1 MKYNEFKEQVM
12 TAAAARGL
20 TEYELYASE
29 SEDISTE
36 ILHHEVKAFSTSMT
50 GGACFRCILENR
62 IGYASTEL
70 YTEEEAVRIVDA
82 AMENALSTESSEG
95 AFIHESGDAY
105 EPVEPVKTTRPDA
118 SCLNAFALRIQEAA
132 YAQDKKIADGTES
145 AAQFSRITISLCNS
159 KGLDLI
165 HTREYS
171 IAYCVS
177 IAREGDEL
185 YDGSKIIAGDFA
197 SLNPEAIGKEAA
209 GDALSRIGADSIE
222 TGKYHVVFS
231 NKMTAA
237 LLSTFLTVFSA
248 EAAQKGMSL
257 LKGREGEI
265 IAASCVT
272 LTDDP
277 LLKESLIRIPFDSEG
292 VATRRK
298 QIIEAG
304 KLNTLLHNLSTAH
317 KAGTVSTG
325 NGVKSGYASAVSIL
339 PYNFYLEKGGAGQ
352 KEDIFARIGDGIYIT
367 ELNGMHAGASPVTGD
382 FSLSAAGFLVEGGRL
397 GRPLKNFTVSGNF
410 YQLLKDIA
418 LVGDDLEFHIPK
430 GTTCY
435 GAPSIMVP
443 DMAIAGK

>member
-1 MKYNEFKEQVM
+1 MRYNEFKEQVM
-12 TAAAARGL
+12 AAAAAGGL

-29 SEDISTE
+29 SETIGTE
-36 ILHHEVKAFSTSMT
+36 ILHHEVKAFSTSVT
-50 GGACFRCILENR
+50 SGACFRCIIDNR

-70 YTEEEAVRIVDA
+70 YTATEASRIVAA
-82 AMENALSTESSEG
+82 AMENALSTENNEG
-95 AFIHESGDAY
+95 AFIHEAGDIYEQA
-105 EPVEPVKTTRPDA
+105 EPVTSAEPGA
-118 SCLNAFALRIQEAA
+118 SRLNDFALRIQQAA
-132 YAQDKKIADGTES
+132 YAQSDKIADGTES
-145 AAQFSRITISLCNS
+145 SAQFNRITISLCNS
-159 KGLDLI
+159 KGLDLSN
-165 HTREYS
+165 TREYTV
-171 IAYCVS
+171 AYCMS
-177 IAREGDEL
+177 IAREGEEM
-185 YDGSKIIAGDFA
+185 YDGFKIIAGDFA
-197 SLNPEAIGKEAA
+197 SLDPKAA
-209 GDALSRIGADSIE
+209 GREASEDALSRIGADSIA
-222 TGKYHVVFS
+222 TGSYNVVFS
-231 NKMTAA
+231 GKMTAA
-237 LLSTFLTVFSA
+237 LLSAFLTVFSA

-257 LKGREGEI
+257 LSGKEGETV
-265 IAASCVT
+265 AASCVT

-298 QIIEAG
+298 RIIEEG

-339 PYNFYLEKGGAGQ
+339 PYNFYLEKGGAGK
-352 KEDIFARIGDGIYIT
+352 KEDIFAQISRGIYIT
-367 ELNGMHAGASPVTGD
+367 ELNGMHAGANPVTGD
-382 FSLSAAGFLVEGGRL
+382 FSLSAAGFLVEEGQQ

-418 LVGDDLEFHIPK
+418 LVGDDLEFSVPK

>member
-1 MKYNEFKEQVM
+1 MNYNDFKEQVM
-12 TAAAARGL
+12 AAAAAKGL
-20 TEYELYASE
+20 TEYELYAAE
-29 SEDISTE
+29 SENISTQILYHE
-36 ILHHEVKAFSTSMT
+36 INAFSTSIT
-50 GGACFRCILENR
+50 GGACFRCILNNR

-70 YTEEEAVRIVDA
+70 YTQEEACRIVAA

-95 AFIHESGDAY
+95 AFIHEAGDIY
-105 EPVEPVKTTRPDA
+105 EAPEPVKTTQPDA
-118 SCLNAFALRIQEAA
+118 SRLNAFALSLQEAA
-132 YAQDKKIADGTES
+132 YNRDERITDGTES

-159 KGLDLI
+159 RGLDLN
-165 HTREYS
+165 HTREYT
-171 IAYCVS
+171 IAYCMP
-177 IAREGDEL
+177 IAKEGDERC
-185 YDGSKIIAGDFA
+185 DGSKITAGDFA
-197 SLNPEAIGKEAA
+197 LLKPEVIGKEAA
-209 GDALSRIGADSIE
+209 EDALSRIGADSIE
-222 TGKYHVVFS
+222 TGKYQVVFS
-231 NKMTAA
+231 GKMTAA
-237 LLSTFLTVFSA
+237 LLSAFLTVFSA

-257 LKGREGEI
+257 LSGKEGETV
-265 IAASCVT
+265 AASCVT

-298 QIIEAG
+298 RIIEAG

-352 KEDIFARIGDGIYIT
+352 KEDIFAQISRGIYIT
-367 ELNGMHAGASPVTGD
+367 ELNGMHAGANPVTGD
-382 FSLSAAGFLVEGGRL
+382 FSLSAAGFLVEEGQQ

-418 LVGDDLEFHIPK
+418 LVGDDLEFSVPK